1 MMPSSCGRGAFVSFE
16 YPPLPASVLVGFGEE
31 GLVLVGVDKRL
42 AGRTRRR
49 RCGGQ
54 GLFVVAGLSQP
65 LLQR

>member
-1 MMPSSCGRGAFVSFE
+1 MMRSSCGPGAFVSFE
-16 YPPLPASVLVGFGEE
+16 YPPLPTSVLVGFGEE

>member
-16 YPPLPASVLVGFGEE
+16 YPPPPTSVLVGFGEE
-31 GLVLVGVDKRL
+31 GLVLVAVDKHL
-42 AGRTRRR
+42 ASRTRRR